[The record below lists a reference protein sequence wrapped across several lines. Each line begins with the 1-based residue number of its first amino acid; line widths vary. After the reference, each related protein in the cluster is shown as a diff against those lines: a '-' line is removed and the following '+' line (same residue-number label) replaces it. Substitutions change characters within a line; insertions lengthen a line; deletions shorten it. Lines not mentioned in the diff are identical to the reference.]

1 VPDFGPTWKWIRDLA
16 EGGQAQTFLV
26 ARADGSD
33 DLQYVLKRLKNLKR
47 RERFDREIHACLT
60 LDHPNV
66 VRIID
71 HGTDAK
77 DRPFLVTEYCAG
89 GSLTD
94 RPLPLGTVL
103 EVLAI
108 FRQVCAGAAYAHQ
121 REIVHRDIKPDNI
134 FLRVDGTAALGD
146 FGICFM
152 DEDGTRLTMT
162 DEVAGSRWYCA
173 PELRDGRLLPGIP
186 PTAADVYSLG
196 KVLYWMLSGGQMF
209 DREQNRE
216 DRYRLG
222 QHDLGAPE
230 YALVNQLL
238 DRMIVAEPSHRFT
251 GAQPLLLAVD
261 GLVSVIRAGGH
272 AITLDVPHRCLFCAQ
287 GQYKVLINGL
297 KPGKRLDRT
306 YQQIS
311 NDDASSFFGWDAPIP
326 GSPTWLILVCESC
339 GHVQVFR
346 PDLAPEALKRWGQKS

>member
-1 VPDFGPTWKWIRDLA
+1 
-16 EGGQAQTFLV
+16 
-26 ARADGSD
+26 
-33 DLQYVLKRLKNLKR
+33 
-47 RERFDREIHACLT
+47 
-60 LDHPNV
+60 
-66 VRIID
+66 
-71 HGTDAK
+71 
-77 DRPFLVTEYCAG
+77 
-89 GSLTD
+89 
-94 RPLPLGTVL
+94 
-103 EVLAI
+103 
-108 FRQVCAGAAYAHQ
+108 
-121 REIVHRDIKPDNI
+121 
-134 FLRVDGTAALGD
+134 
-146 FGICFM
+146 
-152 DEDGTRLTMT
+152 
-162 DEVAGSRWYCA
+162 
-173 PELRDGRLLPGIP
+173 
-186 PTAADVYSLG
+186 
-196 KVLYWMLSGGQMF
+196 MLSGGQMF